1 MARLRIRGDLLIS
14 PVVHRESLKRIGIPP
29 DEKRN
34 VGAFSEGQRRYLE
47 YHRDSV
53 FLEAR
58 VRRDQ
63 RCNSSDVNALR
74 ILKSQTATS
83 SWGVPRA
90 RNVSSALSIRRSGLP
105 WRPAD
110 FWRFTAIFNSAVAA
124 GRR

>member
-1 MARLRIRGDLLIS
+1 MPGLDSNAESAGIAERILVLR
-14 PVVHRESLKRIGIPP
+14 
-29 DEKRN
+29 
-34 VGAFSEGQRRYLE
+34 GQRVLLDADLANLYGITVRRLNE
-47 YHRDSV
+47 QVRRN
-53 FLEAR
+53 R
-58 VRRDQ
+58 VRFPEDFAFYL
-63 RCNSSDVNALR
+63 NINEIT